1 MFISLKYL
9 LVSMKRRMRES
20 LCFRVPDSTREAIEQ
35 ISEKQERAIA
45 EVARSLLI
53 DGLRAHGI
61 EC

>member
-1 MFISLKYL
+1 
-9 LVSMKRRMRES
+9 MKRRMRES